1 VQPRC
6 SRCSRTVRRPALPA
20 SWQRPILNSKEL
32 PSHNLPHCRYVG
44 ERPWAGLR
52 PVHIFARKT
61 RDGARLSW
69 PPGAPKPY
77 RRLSDAC
84 LAPDPEDRPPSAA
97 VEAAL
102 QVRRWT
108 AAHWRT

>member
-1 VQPRC
+1 MQSLLPH
-6 SRCSRTVRRPALPA
+6 SAKARPACQLAAADIEFKGVTFP
-20 SWQRPILNSKEL
+20 QR
-32 PSHNLPHCRYVG
+32 LPHCRYVG